1 MTKAQGK
8 EKERRAKRARD
19 AGAGAN
25 AQAQQPPRQARGDDD
40 EDQPKRRRKRDGGMF
55 NKKEKETADP
65 VPGNVIPASDREKI
79 DMSFELVAPEGI
91 TPVKR
96 SGAAQAAATARR
108 AVAADGSAS
117 DDADAGDAGDTNDTN
132 DTNDG
137 VCVFCDD
144 GGDLLMC
151 DGPCKRS
158 FHKYANPAS
167 KCKGIRLSEAERLR
181 IKGTN
186 DRWVCESCR
195 EEAHECYWCHET
207 GDAREGAPRD
217 HRVVKCQHAGCG
229 RFYHMRCLIEA
240 GVKPADVMLLAD
252 AGEGERPSDEAKM
265 EAIRRGDPA
274 AVSFFCPLHRC
285 AACGEGASADRPLL
299 RCRRCPVAYHEG
311 CLPEGIREREAAG
324 ERRHW
329 PEQDN
334 IMYCLRHDILP
345 ECSTPARLTQERMRQ
360 GIAVVKRRRGERVRS
375 TGAGGGGSGA
385 GEGAGERAGA
395 GAGGG
400 DDPPRAEEEDGKVA
414 PPLVPAAD
422 DDGALAAARAAVE
435 EVCEAVREAG
445 LPSLSQVEAGI
456 VQVFP
461 YHASALDFRMPSRE
475 YVRNV
480 VSQAELAM
488 GGLRHGNDRAAR
500 ETCRREDLRTI
511 DVLMSRLP
519 AFTAP
524 YRDRATYSSFGRNFT
539 KVSDVSFCC
548 CVRPR
553 SSCCWAACLPLLR
566 GIVVGGGWC

>member
-1 MTKAQGK
+1 MEKAQGK

-25 AQAQQPPRQARGDDD
+25 TQAQQPPRQARGDDD
-40 EDQPKRRRKRDGGMF
+40 EDRPKRRRKRDGGMF
-55 NKKEKETADP
+55 NKKKRETADR
-65 VPGNVIPASDREKI
+65 VPGNVIPASDRENI
-79 DMSFELVAPEGI
+79 DMNFELVAPEGI

-117 DDADAGDAGDTNDTN
+117 DDADGPDAGDTNDTN

-137 VCVFCDD
+137 VCAFSDD

-151 DGPCKRS
+151 DG
-158 FHKYANPAS
+158 
-167 KCKGIRLSEAERLR
+167 E
-181 IKGTN
+181 
-186 DRWVCESCR
+186 
-195 EEAHECYWCHET
+195 
-207 GDAREGAPRD
+207 
-217 HRVVKCQHAGCG
+217 
-229 RFYHMRCLIEA
+229 
-240 GVKPADVMLLAD
+240 
-252 AGEGERPSDEAKM
+252 GEGE
-265 EAIRRGDPA
+265 
-274 AVSFFCPLHRC
+274 
-285 AACGEGASADRPLL
+285 
-299 RCRRCPVAYHEG
+299 
-311 CLPEGIREREAAG
+311 
-324 ERRHW
+324 
-329 PEQDN
+329 
-334 IMYCLRHDILP
+334 
-345 ECSTPARLTQERMRQ
+345 
-360 GIAVVKRRRGERVRS
+360 
-375 TGAGGGGSGA
+375 GA
-385 GEGAGERAGA
+385 GEGAGGGEGEGA
-395 GAGGG
+395 AGG

-488 GGLRHGNDRAAR
+488 RALRQGNERAAR

-548 CVRPR
+548 CGGRGGSAAPSRTSVAGRGGRLASLGARAPAVRR
-553 SSCCWAACLPLLR
+553 
-566 GIVVGGGWC
+566 

>member
-1 MTKAQGK
+1 MEKAQAK

-40 EDQPKRRRKRDGGMF
+40 EDQPKRRRKRDRGMF

-65 VPGNVIPASDREKI
+65 VPGNVIPASDRENI
-79 DMSFELVAPEGI
+79 DMNFELVAPEGI

-117 DDADAGDAGDTNDTN
+117 DDADGPDAGDTNDTN

-137 VCVFCDD
+137 VCAFRDD

-151 DGPCKRS
+151 
-158 FHKYANPAS
+158 
-167 KCKGIRLSEAERLR
+167 
-181 IKGTN
+181 
-186 DRWVCESCR
+186 
-195 EEAHECYWCHET
+195 
-207 GDAREGAPRD
+207 
-217 HRVVKCQHAGCG
+217 
-229 RFYHMRCLIEA
+229 
-240 GVKPADVMLLAD
+240 
-252 AGEGERPSDEAKM
+252 
-265 EAIRRGDPA
+265 
-274 AVSFFCPLHRC
+274 
-285 AACGEGASADRPLL
+285 
-299 RCRRCPVAYHEG
+299 
-311 CLPEGIREREAAG
+311 
-324 ERRHW
+324 
-329 PEQDN
+329 
-334 IMYCLRHDILP
+334 
-345 ECSTPARLTQERMRQ
+345 
-360 GIAVVKRRRGERVRS
+360 
-375 TGAGGGGSGA
+375 GGSGA
-385 GEGAGERAGA
+385 GEGEGAGEGA
-395 GAGGG
+395 GGGEGEGAAGG

-488 GGLRHGNDRAAR
+488 RALRQGNERAAR

-539 KVSDVSFCC
+539 KVSDVLFCC
-548 CVRPR
+548 CGGRGGSAAPSRTSVAGRGGRLASLGARAPAVRR
-553 SSCCWAACLPLLR
+553 
-566 GIVVGGGWC
+566 